1 MTFKKVRFLT
11 PKEPYLGDIASTCS
25 TYSSDASEDGPVAL
39 GRASDKGL
47 IDWLGSYVPLE
58 FWTPPALSRKPRMK
72 GVVGLENY
80 PKFKK
85 YDLTK
90 EFLTDHEKLN
100 DLFAQRDQVYD
111 LCFNGHFDEIGSMLA
126 DMYAMEC
133 RQTSGNVAQT
143 PQVTLPGGECS
154 TYAETAPGT
163 RYGDSYDCGWD
174 DPSSAESA
182 EDPYDCGW
190 DRHTDDQGIPQSCES
205 AEDAYD
211 CGWDHP
217 MDDQAIL
224 QSGESAEDAYNCGWD
239 HPMDDQAILQSGE
252 SAEDAYDCG
261 WDHPMDDQAILQS
274 GESAEDAYDCGWDH
288 PMDDQAILQSGE
300 PAADAYDCGW
310 DHPMDDQAILQSGE
324 PAADPYDCGWDNR
337 MNATEASS
345 NVTEEYVGI
354 VASDDGGSA
363 GDDPYDCGWAAP
375 EVGRQTAT
383 GSNTVNASASSGEQ
397 AEHWPRLL
405 EDNETNVFEHAER
418 SMRSAIRI
426 LHDIRPN
433 NIHHNAN
440 GIATTAEHVL
450 DPMLIPTS
458 FGTQGSIGAHTEARN
473 RVAELG
479 EDIATVH
486 HLLNVHR
493 RIMTQLDVLIANC
506 AK

>member
-11 PKEPYLGDIASTCS
+11 PEEPYLGDIASTCS

-58 FWTPPALSRKPRMK
+58 LWTPPALSRKPRMK
-72 GVVGLENY
+72 GVVRLEHY

-126 DMYAMEC
+126 GESPISPKVLSSLNKWCKTCMLWNAGKHPEM
-133 RQTSGNVAQT
+133 
-143 PQVTLPGGECS
+143 LPGLQQGMAIP
-154 TYAETAPGT
+154 TTADGMILV
-163 RYGDSYDCGWD
+163 R
-174 DPSSAESA
+174 PSQRKI
-182 EDPYDCGW
+182 PTTVG
-190 DRHTDDQGIPQSCES
+190 GIVIRMIKASRNHVGRRKMLMTAVGIILWMIKPSCNRVS
-205 AEDAYD
+205 RQKM
-211 CGWDHP
+211 P
-217 MDDQAIL
+217 T
-224 QSGESAEDAYNCGWD
+224 
-239 HPMDDQAILQSGE
+239 
-252 SAEDAYDCG
+252 
-261 WDHPMDDQAILQS
+261 
-274 GESAEDAYDCGWDH
+274 DCGWDH

-310 DHPMDDQAILQSGE
+310 DHLMDDQAILQSGE
-324 PAADPYDCGWDNR
+324 PAADPYDCGWDNH

-345 NVTEEYVGI
+345 NVMEEYVGI
-354 VASDDGGSA
+354 VASEDGGSA

-375 EVGRQTAT
+375 EVSRQTAT
-383 GSNTVNASASSGEQ
+383 GSNAVNAFASSGEQ
-397 AEHWPRLL
+397 A
-405 EDNETNVFEHAER
+405 EDNETNVFEHAEH

-450 DPMLIPTS
+450 NPMLIPTS
-458 FGTQGSIGAHTEARN
+458 FRDSRQYRGSHGGKKQSGGTG
-473 RVAELG
+473 
-479 EDIATVH
+479 
-486 HLLNVHR
+486 
-493 RIMTQLDVLIANC
+493 
-506 AK
+506 

>member
-1 MTFKKVRFLT
+1 MTFRKVRFLT
-11 PKEPYLGDIASTCS
+11 PEQPYLGDIASTCS
-25 TYSSDASEDGPVAL
+25 TYSSHASEDGLVAL

-47 IDWLGSYVPLE
+47 IDWWGSYIPLE
-58 FWTPPALSRKPRMK
+58 LWTPPALLRKPRMK

-80 PKFKK
+80 LKFKK
-85 YDLTK
+85 YDLTQ
-90 EFLTDHEKLN
+90 EFPADHEKMD
-100 DLFAQRDQVYD
+100 DLFAQRDQVYE
-111 LCFNGHFDEIGSMLA
+111 LCFNGHFDKIGSMLA
-126 DMYAMEC
+126 GSFLTQQMVQDMYAMES
-133 RQTSGNVAQT
+133 RQTFRNVAQT

-154 TYAETAPGT
+154 TYAETAPRT
-163 RYGDSYDCGWD
+163 RYDDSYDCGWD
-174 DPSSAESA
+174 DPSSAESV

-190 DRHTDDQGIPQSCES
+190 ELSADTQSIVQSAELPDAYDCGWDCPMDDQGIPQSCGS

-224 QSGESAEDAYNCGWD
+224 QLGESAEDA
-239 HPMDDQAILQSGE
+239 H
-252 SAEDAYDCG
+252 DCG

-274 GESAEDAYDCGWDH
+274 S
-288 PMDDQAILQSGE
+288 E

-310 DHPMDDQAILQSGE
+310 DHPMDDQGVQQSGE
-324 PAADPYDCGWDNR
+324 SAANVDRSVEDPYDCGWDNP
-337 MNATEASS
+337 MNVTEASS

-354 VASDDGGSA
+354 DASQDGGSA
-363 GDDPYDCGWAAP
+363 GDDPYDCGWDAP
-375 EVGRQTAT
+375 EVSRPTAT
-383 GSNTVNASASSGEQ
+383 GSNTVDEFASS
-397 AEHWPRLL
+397 EHWPSLL
-405 EDNETNVFEHAER
+405 EDNETNVFEHAEH
-418 SMRSAIRI
+418 SMRSVIRI
-426 LHDIRPN
+426 LHDIRPD

-440 GIATTAEHVL
+440 SIATTAGHVL
-450 DPMLIPTS
+450 DPMLTPTS

-493 RIMTQLDVLIANC
+493 RIMTQLDVMIANC

>member
-11 PKEPYLGDIASTCS
+11 PEEPYLGDIASTCS

-58 FWTPPALSRKPRMK
+58 LWTPPALSRKPRMK

-163 RYGDSYDCGWD
+163 RYGNSYDCGWD

-190 DRHTDDQGIPQSCES
+190 DRPTDDQGIPQSC
-205 AEDAYD
+205 
-211 CGWDHP
+211 G
-217 MDDQAIL
+217 
-224 QSGESAEDAYNCGWD
+224 
-239 HPMDDQAILQSGE
+239 

-300 PAADAYDCGW
+300 PAAD
-310 DHPMDDQAILQSGE
+310 
-324 PAADPYDCGWDNR
+324 PYDCGWDNH

-354 VASDDGGSA
+354 AASEDGGSA

-383 GSNTVNASASSGEQ
+383 GSNTVNAFASSGEQ

-405 EDNETNVFEHAER
+405 EDNETNVFEHAEH

-486 HLLNVHR
+486 HLLNVHH